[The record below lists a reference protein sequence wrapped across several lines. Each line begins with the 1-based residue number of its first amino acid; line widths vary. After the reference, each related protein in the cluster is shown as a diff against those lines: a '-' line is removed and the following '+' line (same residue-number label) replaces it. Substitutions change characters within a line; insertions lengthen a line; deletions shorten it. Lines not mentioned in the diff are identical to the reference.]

1 MKVLVACE
9 YSGKVRDAFR
19 AKGHE
24 AMSCDILPTDVE
36 GPHYQGDVRD
46 IINDG
51 WDLMIA
57 HPPCTYLTNS
67 GVTWLHKDPSRW
79 AKLDDGAAFFKM
91 LLEAPVERIAI
102 ENPIMHKYAKERIGG
117 VKQSQVV
124 QPWMFG
130 HMEQKATCLWL
141 KNLPL
146 LEPTNNVKEQMLAL
160 PDNERQRLHF
170 RASPTQW
177 PNNGVICDRINRL
190 RDTQRAD
197 PWLNHSTSPLRST
210 IQTAVRISGM
220 RMRVSR
226 QTLWRVS
233 NA

>member
-9 YSGKVRDAFR
+9 YSGRVRDAFI
-19 AKGHE
+19 KHGHD
-24 AMSCDILPTDVE
+24 AMSCDILPTDVD

-79 AKLDDGAAFFKM
+79 AKLDEGAAFFKS
-91 LLEAPVERIAI
+91 LLDAPIPRIAV

-141 KNLPL
+141 KGLPL
-146 LEPTNNVKEQMLAL
+146 LKPTKDVKAEMMAL
-160 PDNERQRLHF
+160 PDSERQRLHYLPPSKDRWKKRSETF
-170 RASPTQW
+170 QGIADAMAEQW
-177 PNNGVICDRINRL
+177 GNL
-190 RDTQRAD
+190 
-197 PWLNHSTSPLRST
+197 
-210 IQTAVRISGM
+210 
-220 RMRVSR
+220 
-226 QTLWRVS
+226 
-233 NA
+233 